1 MSRMK
6 TFLIYALIVLA
17 IVLCTDGLSNIILES
32 NYVDLGYDVG
42 VESPKIEIL
51 EAKTTK
57 DNGRI
62 KIRITNNTDKK
73 IENKF
78 LKIDLYSDISN
89 LLGTEYVKIEGIE
102 KGESQEFELKYS
114 QNNVHHFRVTMIDEL
129 PQKTYTYHV
138 LTKEG
143 KIVMTIAGLIVLY
156 ALPPFFFF
164 NIFF

>member
-17 IVLCTDGLSNIILES
+17 IILCTDGLSNIILES
-32 NYVDLGYDVG
+32 NYEDLGYDIG

-78 LKIDLYSDISN
+78 LKIDLYSDIGN
-89 LLGTEYVKIEGIE
+89 ILGTEYIKIEGIE
-102 KGESQEFELKYS
+102 KGETQEFELNYR
-114 QNNVHHFRVTMIDEL
+114 QNNVSYFRVTIVDEL
-129 PQKTYTYHV
+129 PEKIYTYHV

-143 KIVMTIAGLIVLY
+143 RLLVVIAGLIVLY

>member
-17 IVLCTDGLSNIILES
+17 IILCTDGLSNIILES
-32 NYVDLGYDVG
+32 NYEDLGYDIG

-78 LKIDLYSDISN
+78 LKIDLYSDIGN
-89 LLGTEYVKIEGIE
+89 LLGTEYIKIEGIE
-102 KGESQEFELKYS
+102 KGETQEFELKYR
-114 QNNVHHFRVTMIDEL
+114 QNNVHHFKLTMIDEL
-129 PQKTYTYHV
+129 PEKIYTYHV

-143 KIVMTIAGLIVLY
+143 RLLVVIAGLIVLY